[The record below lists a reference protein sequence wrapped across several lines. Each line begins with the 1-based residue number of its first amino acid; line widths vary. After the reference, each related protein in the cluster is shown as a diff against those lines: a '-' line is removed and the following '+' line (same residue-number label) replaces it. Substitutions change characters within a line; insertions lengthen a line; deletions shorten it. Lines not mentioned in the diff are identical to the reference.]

1 MTGSALLPGGEG
13 RVEAAH
19 AAADDQY
26 VRLMTMGL
34 HRNGSLFLEVVQEGA
49 DTARALGAVFRAGGV
64 GNADMAFAGRAEV
77 VAGHAGHKLLL
88 KEALAERHR
97 VEACVAVVDEQVER
111 AFWVVE
117 TDVRRARSALR

>member
-1 MTGSALLPGGEG
+1 MPPAMCPLALDDGLVHDDDGSALFPGGEG

-64 GNADMAFAGRAEV
+64 GNADMAFA
-77 VAGHAGHKLLL
+77 
-88 KEALAERHR
+88 
-97 VEACVAVVDEQVER
+97 
-111 AFWVVE
+111 
-117 TDVRRARSALR
+117 

>member
-1 MTGSALLPGGEG
+1 MRIWPS
-13 RVEAAH
+13 
-19 AAADDQY
+19 
-26 VRLMTMGL
+26 
-34 HRNGSLFLEVVQEGA
+34 
-49 DTARALGAVFRAGGV
+49 
-64 GNADMAFAGRAEV
+64 AGRAEV

-117 TDVRRARSALR
+117 TDVRRAGQPFDEVLAAFLKGSAHGFHAFLRAVEGFGPRPYWAKEVTLSM

>member
-1 MTGSALLPGGEG
+1 MPPAMCPLRSMTALSMTMTDRPLLPGGEG

-88 KEALAERHR
+88 KGG
-97 VEACVAVVDEQVER
+97 ACR
-111 AFWVVE
+111 
-117 TDVRRARSALR
+117 TSPSRGLCRGGR